1 MITTPATFTPGA
13 AYTAKGA
20 GPAQHVVAD
29 AAGRLTVDRPGQ
41 DRHGHDQRGAGLM
54 AGRSSLAGKQ
64 FVVTG
69 AASGI
74 GAAVAE
80 QLGAAGAVLHLTDRN
95 AEGLKEV
102 RVAIEE
108 AGGTVATA
116 TAADVASIDEVRA
129 FADEVHAGTS
139 AVDGVLNIAGIAIWG
154 TVDKMAHEQWRAVIE
169 INLMGPIHVIESFVP
184 AMIANKRGGHLVN
197 VSSAAGLVGL
207 PWHAAYSA
215 SKFGLRGL
223 SEVLRFDLAR
233 HRIGVTLVTP
243 GAVATPLTGTVQ
255 VAGVDTSTPQ
265 FQKMRGRFEHR
276 AVSAETAASKIID
289 GMLSRRYL
297 VHTSRDIQ
305 ALHAVQ
311 RYVPPAYSLIMHGMN
326 RVATRVGQAAAMS
339 DGHGSGP
346 GSSPRSACSPGCWPR
361 AADGWPAPPR

>member
-1 MITTPATFTPGA
+1 
-13 AYTAKGA
+13 
-20 GPAQHVVAD
+20 
-29 AAGRLTVDRPGQ
+29 
-41 DRHGHDQRGAGLM
+41 M
-54 AGRSSLAGKQ
+54 AGRGSLAGKQ

-95 AEGLKEV
+95 AVGLKEI
-102 RVAIEE
+102 RASIEA

-116 TAADVASIDEVRA
+116 TAADVTSIDEVRA
-129 FADEVHAGTS
+129 FADEVHSGTG
-139 AVDGVLNIAGIAIWG
+139 AVDGVLNVAGIAIWG

-169 INLMGPIHVIESFVP
+169 VNLMGPIHVIESFVP
-184 AMIANKRGGHLVN
+184 AMIAERRGGYLVN

-233 HRIGVTLVTP
+233 HKIAVSLVTP

-255 VAGVDTSTPQ
+255 LAGVDTSTAQ
-265 FQKMRGRFEHR
+265 FQKMRARFEHR
-276 AVSAETAASKIID
+276 AVSADTAATKIID
-289 GMLSRRYL
+289 GMLARKYL

-311 RYVPPAYSLIMHGMN
+311 RYVPPVYSLMMHGAN
-326 RVATRVGQAAAMS
+326 RVATRVMKRLA
-339 DGHGSGP
+339 
-346 GSSPRSACSPGCWPR
+346 
-361 AADGWPAPPR
+361 